1 MNSGRSPWVSC
12 WTVRNPKWSL
22 STILQ
27 RKWVW
32 VIIIKIIFMNPILMN
47 DGLQSLCSD
56 LIKISFEYPSL
67 PPVLGGELL
76 VDLRAALLCGC
87 LFGGCQELVPSG
99 RGDNKLSVARKPHKG
114 QVCDSGGQQSG
125 FGKGSCN
132 YDRRW
137 VWFCLF
143 VGCMKRREIK
153 KGRK

>member
-1 MNSGRSPWVSC
+1 MSVLLDGEESEMVFIDHPSTEMSVS
-12 WTVRNPKWSL
+12 NNNE
-22 STILQ
+22 
-27 RKWVW
+27 
-32 VIIIKIIFMNPILMN
+32 IKFMNPILMN

-67 PPVLGGELL
+67 PPVLGGELF

-132 YDRRW
+132 YDRR
-137 VWFCLF
+137 
-143 VGCMKRREIK
+143 
-153 KGRK
+153 